1 MLYWFKR
8 RFDTAMLQAMRKV
21 TGVLVLVAAVLASPA
36 QALDAEAVSG
46 LASEELSVRIEAIA
60 AIADYGDEEALEI
73 LQLLYDGEVYVT
85 EEGQIILEM
94 DELVDAVT
102 RQPLDPEPDNYDS
115 VVVNNQMRGD
125 LETAI
130 AALRLRSKDRDTRFA
145 SAQALEGAEDAA
157 LLPVIVEAMEREG
170 DPEIRAMLAQTR
182 SVMELK
188 SEDSAVRAAAATAL
202 GESSDRRVRELLAA
216 KLEKSP
222 DGDYFEQDGQ
232 VRLAALKSVKS
243 IDRRLMLID
252 YFGRF
257 FSGLS
262 LGSILLLV
270 ALGLAITYG
279 LLGVI
284 NLAHGEMLMIG
295 AYATYVTQTVF
306 ANHFPAALDYYV
318 VAAIPVAFCV
328 AAGVGMVLERT
339 VIRWLYGRPLETL
352 LATWGI
358 SLFLIQLVRQI
369 FGAQNVEV
377 SNPSWMSGGV
387 EFMNVVMPYNRI
399 CIIVFSFIVLLLMW
413 LMLSRT
419 RLGLFI
425 RSVTQNRTMASC
437 VGVPTGR
444 VDLLAFGLGSGI
456 AGLAGVA
463 LSQIGNVGPDLGQS
477 YIIDS
482 FMVVV
487 LGGVGQLAGTVYAA
501 LGLGVF
507 SKFIEPHIGAVL
519 TKILVLV
526 LIIAVIQKRPQGL
539 FALKGRAVE
548 A

>member
-1 MLYWFKR
+1 
-8 RFDTAMLQAMRKV
+8 MLQGIKRAIGCALFAIGL
-21 TGVLVLVAAVLASPA
+21 GVSPA
-36 QALDAEAVSG
+36 QALDADAVSG
-46 LASEELSVRIEAIA
+46 LASEDFATRMAAIDAIA
-60 AIADYGDEEALEI
+60 ASSDAAALEL
-73 LQLLYDGEVYVT
+73 LQLLQNGEVYLT
-85 EEGQIILEM
+85 EDGQVILEF
-94 DELVDAVT
+94 DEIVDAVT
-102 RQPLDPEPDNYDS
+102 LEPLDPEPDFYDS
-115 VVVNNQMRGD
+115 VIVNNRMRSK
-125 LETAI
+125 LSTAI
-130 AALRLRSKDRDTRFA
+130 AALSLLSDDREVRYD
-145 SAQALEGAEDAA
+145 SARALEDAEDPQ
-157 LLPVIVEAMEREG
+157 LLPVLAKALSTES
-170 DPEIRAMLAQTR
+170 DPEIRALLVHTR
-182 SVMELK
+182 AVLQLK
-188 SEDSAVRAAAATAL
+188 SDDPDARLQAAEAL
-202 GESSDRRVRELLAA
+202 GESNQRRVRELLAA
-216 KLEKSP
+216 MLQTDASGAFVEP
-222 DGDYFEQDGQ
+222 VEE
-232 VRLAALKSVKS
+232 VREAAEKSVKS
-243 IDRRLMLID
+243 IDRRLLLID
-252 YFGRF
+252 HAARL

-295 AYATYVTQTVF
+295 AYATYVTQTIF
-306 ANHFPAALDYYV
+306 RQHFPEAIDWYV
-318 VAAIPVAFCV
+318 VAAIPVAFVV
-328 AAGVGMVLERT
+328 AAAVGMVLERT

-387 EFMNVVMPYNRI
+387 EFMNIVLPYNRI
-399 CIIVFSFIVLLLMW
+399 YIIGFSFFVLALMW

-425 RSVTQNRTMASC
+425 RSVTQNRAMAAC
-437 VGVPTGR
+437 VGVPTSR
-444 VDLLAFGLGSGI
+444 VDLMAFGLGSGI

-463 LSQIGNVGPDLGQS
+463 LSQIGNVGPELGQS

-519 TKILVLV
+519 TKILVLA
-526 LIIAVIQKRPQGL
+526 LIIAVIQKKPQGL
-539 FALKGRAVE
+539 FALKGRA
-548 A
+548 AA

>member
-1 MLYWFKR
+1 MTSMLR
-8 RFDTAMLQAMRKV
+8 VLIEKV
-21 TGVLVLVAAVLASPA
+21 CVVVLAGLIVVSPA
-36 QALDAEAVSG
+36 MALEPDAVKG
-46 LASEELSVRIEAIA
+46 LASNDFTTRVEAIDAIA
-60 AIADYGDEEALEI
+60 AAGDEEALAL
-73 LQLLYDGEVYVT
+73 LQALYNGEVYVT
-85 EEGQIILEM
+85 EDGQVVLER
-94 DELVDAVT
+94 DEIVDAVT
-102 RQPLDPEPDNYDS
+102 LKPLDPQPDTYDS
-115 VVVNNQMRGD
+115 VIINNQMRSK
-125 LETAI
+125 LESAI
-130 AALRLRSKDRDTRFA
+130 AALSLLSKDRETRFN
-145 SAQALEGAEDAA
+145 SAKALENSQDPK
-157 LLPVIVEAMEREG
+157 LLPVLNKALEKET
-170 DPEIRAMLAQTR
+170 DPGIRSMLTQTKA
-182 SVMELK
+182 VIELG
-188 SEDSAVRAAAATAL
+188 SDDPTVRLAAARAL
-202 GESSDRRVRELLAA
+202 GDSNQRRVRELLAA
-216 KLEKSP
+216 KLEKTP
-222 DGDYFEQDGQ
+222 DGDYIEPVGE
-232 VRLAALKSVKS
+232 VRLAALNSVKS
-243 IDRRLMLID
+243 IDRKLLLID
-252 YFGRF
+252 YMGRL

-270 ALGLAITYG
+270 ALGLAIIYG

-284 NLAHGEMLMIG
+284 NLAHGELLMIG
-295 AYATYVTQTVF
+295 AYATYVTQSIFKTY
-306 ANHFPAALDYYV
+306 FPGSLDFYV
-318 VAAIPVAFCV
+318 VAAIPVAFIV
-328 AAGVGMVLERT
+328 TGGVGVVLERT

-377 SNPSWMSGGV
+377 ANPSWLSGGV

-399 CIIVFSFIVLLLMW
+399 CIIIFSLIVLVLVW
-413 LMLSRT
+413 AMLSRT

-425 RSVTQNRTMASC
+425 RGVTQNRTMASC

-444 VDLLAFGLGSGI
+444 VDMLAFGLGSGI

-463 LSQIGNVGPDLGQS
+463 LSQIGNVGPDLGQA

-487 LGGVGQLAGTVYAA
+487 LGGVGQLAGTVYAG

>member
-1 MLYWFKR
+1 MLHAIK
-8 RFDTAMLQAMRKV
+8 KI
-21 TGVLVLVAAVLASPA
+21 TGVLVLGAAMLASQA

-46 LASEELSVRIEAIA
+46 LASDELSVRIDAIA
-60 AIADYGDEEALEI
+60 AIAAHGDEEALEL
-73 LQLLYDGEVYVT
+73 LQLLHDGEVYVT
-85 EEGQIILEM
+85 EEGQVVLEL
-94 DELVDAVT
+94 DEVVDAVT
-102 RQPLDPEPDNYDS
+102 REPLDPQPDVYDS
-115 VVVNNQMRGD
+115 VIVNNQMRGD

-130 AALRLRSKDRDTRFA
+130 AALRLRSENRDTRYA
-145 SAQALEGAEDAA
+145 SARALESAEDAD
-157 LLPVIVEAMEREG
+157 LLPVIVEAMERES
-170 DPEIRAMLAQTR
+170 DSEIRAMLAQTR

-188 SEDSAVRAAAATAL
+188 SEDPAVRAAAATAL
-202 GESSDRRVRELLAA
+202 GETSDRRVRELLAA
-216 KLEKSP
+216 KLEKNP
-222 DGDYFEQDGQ
+222 DGDYFEADGQ

-252 YFGRF
+252 YLGRF

-295 AYATYVTQTVF
+295 AYATYVTQTIF
-306 ANHFPAALDYYV
+306 INHFPAAFDYYV
-318 VAAIPVAFCV
+318 VAAIPVAFLV

-444 VDLLAFGLGSGI
+444 VDLMAFGLGSGI